1 MFHLAKTLLTVERQ
15 KSLPHTHNAGG
26 DAEVGDGAAGSTSQ
40 TQRDLGEAATLASC
54 FFFPL
59 CFPQKP
65 GCWHLT
71 DSRHAVCARTF
82 LGHAI
87 SPEKIALSP
96 GTAAGRRLGRAVQSP
111 GRERCSLQKSC
122 SQHFFFSF
130 LYFFFFLG
138 DVVLKEEPLRDA
150 LMERLRWVWGG
161 KCCYF
166 GKIPL
171 SSSKSPF

>member
-1 MFHLAKTLLTVERQ
+1 MPR
-15 KSLPHTHNAGG
+15 SGR
-26 DAEVGDGAAGSTSQ
+26 GS
-40 TQRDLGEAATLASC
+40 RIDVPNPKGPGEAATWAS
-54 FFFPL
+54 FFPP
-59 CFPQKP
+59 CCSQKP
-65 GCWHLT
+65 RCWHVT

-87 SPEKIALSP
+87 RPEKIAFSP
-96 GTAAGRRLGRAVQSP
+96 GTAAGRSLGRAVQSP

-122 SQHFFFSF
+122 SQHFFF
-130 LYFFFFLG
+130 LG

-150 LMERLRWVWGG
+150 RMERLRWVWGG

-171 SSSKSPF
+171 SSCKSPCGRTLRSTSACPCARAPPRIPLQGAGVSQEPGLR